1 MPGFSVKK
9 PLTVFVA
16 VIAVIV
22 LGVVAYLRMTPD
34 LFPNMDFPYIII
46 MTTYPGAS
54 PEKVET
60 EVVRPMEQSMST
72 LEHIKEVSST
82 SQDNYGLVLLEFE
95 ESVNM
100 DTIGVDIQQNL
111 SVLESGWDD
120 MVGTPYVL
128 KINPSV
134 IPVEVAAVTYEGKDM
149 LELTEFLDES
159 IMGKLEGIAGVA
171 RVSRNG
177 GITQEIHVV
186 LSQQKIDLWNR
197 TIAKKIEEGFSEAA
211 AELQDTKKELTDAQ
225 EQIDSAREEVSA
237 GSSALASQTAAGEQQ
252 INEKQTELIET
263 KAQLQDQISQLQ
275 TARTTLETTKA
286 ALSALKDGLDLLQA
300 ESDALSADIDT
311 LQSLRD
317 SLALIQAARAEFA
330 AQIEAI
336 ASDSALSEE
345 EVQQRIAEI
354 QASPA
359 YQQAEASYA
368 DMLVRLSSLGLDPDS
383 LEARIAERQ
392 AAYEDIQSR
401 IATARQALEDQGFSP
416 DQLNDT
422 LAEMDSQMA
431 QIDEGIKA
439 LEDGVTQIDAGMI
452 QLQDAA
458 MILSAQKTSGLL
470 ALAQAATELSVNQ
483 ASVSGALTQVEA
495 GLTTIEDTKEQTL
508 KQADLFNILTMDT
521 ISAILTA
528 QNFSMPAGY
537 VKQDGVSYMV
547 SVGDEMTTVEEF
559 ENLMLFDLHIDGI
572 LPIYLKDV
580 AVIMITDNR
589 GESYTKLGLA
599 DGISLTFE
607 KQSTYSTAET
617 TDNIQARMQQLEQ
630 EYPGLHFVSLMDQG
644 SYIYLIVN
652 TILRSL
658 GLGAVF
664 AVLILFLFLKDIRPT
679 LITLVSI
686 PVSLIFA
693 IVLMYFSGVTINMI
707 SLSGLAVA
715 VGMLVDNSVVVIENI
730 FRLRSKGANVIQAAV
745 SGAAQVLGSVVASTL
760 TTVCVFL
767 PIVFVEGLTKQL
779 FTDLALTLTYSL
791 MASLIV
797 ALTLV
802 PAMASK
808 LLVKHKEHKDWIL
821 GPVLKLYEK
830 LLRRS
835 LKHKFAVL
843 ALSVVLLGVTLMMAV
858 SRGFTFIPE
867 IDLPNITVN
876 IEMPEEATMEE
887 ASAMADEVIGRI
899 LTLPGISSM
908 GSSMSSSGTGL
919 LQSSSGGEYDVTC
932 YINLADEGAS
942 GNALGRQIEA
952 LCADLPCKVTA
963 SGVMS
968 SYMSALTGNGITVQ
982 VYSENMEDMQEAA
995 YLVGQAVS
1003 SVEGTVQVSD
1013 GLEDAAE
1020 AVHIEID
1027 RNKAMDKGFT
1037 VAQIYL
1043 DLASVLTDSTTA
1055 TTMELDGTTTS
1066 VILEQRSGA
1075 RVELSDLSEH
1085 VIQGQDLQGQ
1095 PIELRLGDVAK
1106 IQETT
1111 SLSAIS
1117 RLNQRRYIAVEAQVD
1132 EAHNVSL
1139 VSREVEE
1146 KIAGLELPESVT
1158 WQMAG
1163 ENEEIMNAIEQLLL
1177 MLVLGIVLV
1186 YLVMVAQ
1193 FQSLKSPFIVMFT
1206 IPLAF
1211 TGGFIGL
1218 LIFGLEISV
1227 VSLVGF
1233 VMLTGIIVNN
1243 GIVLVDYINQ
1253 LRLEGKERTEAVV
1266 EAGMTRMRP
1275 ILMTSLTTILG
1286 LIDMAVTRSPGT
1298 SLMRPIAI
1306 VCIGG
1311 LLYATLMT
1319 LFVVPCI
1326 YDMMNKKDL
1335 KAVSESDLQVLDI

>member
-1 MPGFSVKK
+1 MPRFSVKK

-16 VIAVIV
+16 VIAVLV

-72 LEHIKEVSST
+72 LDHIKEVSST
-82 SQDNYGLVLLEFE
+82 SQENYGLVLMEFE
-95 ESVNM
+95 DAVNM
-100 DTIGVDIQQNL
+100 DTIGVDIQQRIA
-111 SVLESGWDD
+111 VLESGWDEI
-120 MVGTPYVL
+120 VGTPYVL

-134 IPVEVAAVTYEGKDM
+134 IPVEVAAVSMDGKDM
-149 LELTEFLDES
+149 LELTDFLNET
-159 IMGKLEGIAGVA
+159 ILGKLEGISGVA
-171 RVSRNG
+171 RVTANG

-197 TIAKKIEEGFSEAA
+197 TIRKKIEEQFSAA
-211 AELQDTKKELTDAQ
+211 SEELLGTKQELTEAQ
-225 EQIDSAREEVSA
+225 EQLDEAREEISA
-237 GSSALASQTAAGEQQ
+237 GSDALASQTAAGEQQ

-263 KAQLQDQISQLQ
+263 KAQLQDQIAQLE
-275 TARTTLETTKA
+275 TAKTTLTSTKTALKAVADGLATLETEA
-286 ALSALKDGLDLLQA
+286 
-300 ESDALSADIDT
+300 DALAADIET
-311 LQSLRD
+311 LLSLQE
-317 SLALIQAARAEFA
+317 SLDLIQAVREEFA
-330 AQIEAI
+330 TQIDETAQDPALTEDERAQQIAI
-336 ASDSALSEE
+336 IRESAG
-345 EVQQRIAEI
+345 
-354 QASPA
+354 
-359 YQQAEASYA
+359 YQQAEASFA
-368 DMLVRLSSLGLDPDS
+368 ELMVRLSALGLDPDS
-383 LEARIAERQ
+383 LQARIEERQ
-392 AAYEDIQSR
+392 AAYNDIQAR
-401 IATARQALEDQGFSP
+401 IAQVRTSLEEQGISP
-416 DQLNDT
+416 DQLESQIS
-422 LAEMDSQMA
+422 EMDSQIT
-431 QIDEGIKA
+431 QIDEGITA
-439 LEDGVTQIDAGMI
+439 LKDGLTQIDAGMI

-458 MILSAQKTSGLL
+458 MILSTQKTSGLL
-470 ALAQAATELSVNQ
+470 QLAQAATEISVNQ
-483 ASVSGALTQVEA
+483 SNVTNALTQLEA
-495 GLTTIEDTKEQTL
+495 GLTTIEDTKEKTL
-508 KQADLFNILTMDT
+508 AQADLFNILTMDT

-547 SVGDEMTTVEEF
+547 SVGDELTSVEEF
-559 ENLMLFDLHIDGI
+559 EDLLLFDLHIDGI

-580 AVIMITDNR
+580 AAIMVTDNS
-589 GESYTKLGLA
+589 GESYSKLGKA
-599 DGISLTFE
+599 EGISLTFE
-607 KQSTYSTAET
+607 KQSTFATAET
-617 TDNIQARMQQLEQ
+617 TDNIAVRLRELEQ

-658 GLGAVF
+658 GLGAIF
-664 AVLILFLFLKDIRPT
+664 AILVLFLFLKDVRPT

-693 IVLMYFSGVTINMI
+693 VVLMYFSGVTINMI

-730 FRLRSKGANVIQAAV
+730 YRLRSKGANIIQASV
-745 SGAAQVLGSVVASTL
+745 SGAAQVMGAVTASTL

-767 PIVFVEGLTKQL
+767 PIVFVEGITKQL
-779 FTDLALTLTYSL
+779 FTDLALTLTFSL

-797 ALTLV
+797 SLTLV

-808 LLVKHKEHKDWIL
+808 MLTKSKEHRDFIL
-821 GPVLKLYEK
+821 GPVLRAYEK
-830 LLRRS
+830 ALRWALRFKPVV
-835 LKHKFAVL
+835 LGLAVI
-843 ALSVVLLGVTLMMAV
+843 LLGVTVIL
-858 SRGFTFIPE
+858 SLIKGFTFMPE
-867 IDLPNITVN
+867 IDLPNISVN
-876 IEMPEEATMEE
+876 VQMPEETTMEE
-887 ASAMADEVIGRI
+887 ASALADEVIDRI
-899 LTLPGISSM
+899 LTIDGIGTM
-908 GSSMSSSGTGL
+908 GATMSSSGTGL
-919 LQSSSGGEYDVTC
+919 LSGTGGQYDVTI
-932 YINLADEGAS
+932 YINLEDEGGS
-942 GNALGRQIEA
+942 GNAMGKQIEA
-952 LCADLPCKVTA
+952 LCAGMPCKVTA
-963 SGVMS
+963 DSVMN
-968 SYMSALTGNGITVQ
+968 SYMGALTGQGISIR
-982 VYSENMEDMQEAA
+982 VYSEDMEDMQTAA
-995 YLVGQAVS
+995 RLVGETLTGVSGAVD
-1003 SVEGTVQVSD
+1003 VSD

-1020 AVHIEID
+1020 AVHIYID

-1037 VAQIYL
+1037 VAQIFM
-1043 DLASVLTDSTTA
+1043 DLASALTDTTTA

-1075 RVELSDLSEH
+1075 RLELSDLSDH
-1085 VIQGQDLQGQ
+1085 VIKGQDLQGQ

-1106 IQETT
+1106 VQSTR
-1111 SLSAIS
+1111 SLSSIR
-1117 RLNQRRYIAVEAQVD
+1117 RLNQRRYIEVSCRVD
-1132 EAHNVSL
+1132 DSHNVTL
-1139 VSREVEE
+1139 VSREAEG
-1146 KIAGLELPESVT
+1146 KIRMLSLPDGVT
-1158 WQMAG
+1158 WEMAG

-1218 LIFGLEISV
+1218 LLFKLEISV

-1253 LRLEGKERTEAVV
+1253 LRLEGKERVEAIV

-1286 LIDMAVTRSPGT
+1286 LIDMALTRSPGT

-1326 YDMMNKKDL
+1326 YDMMNKKDM
-1335 KAVSESDLQVLDI
+1335 KAVAEEDLVILDL